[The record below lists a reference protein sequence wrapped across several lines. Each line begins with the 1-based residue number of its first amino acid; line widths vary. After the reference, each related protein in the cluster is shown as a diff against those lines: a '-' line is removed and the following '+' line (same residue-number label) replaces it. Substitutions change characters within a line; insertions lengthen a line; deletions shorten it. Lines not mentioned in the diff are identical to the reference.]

1 MSLEGAIKDFGLS
14 DIFQLIYVQQKSGV
28 MSIHDGSRRA
38 NVGFV
43 KGMVVSAQMDNAVG
57 LERIGEVL
65 VRAKRISPQQL
76 DKALKT
82 QQDTG
87 DYIGQILVAQ
97 QVVSESDLKKALR
110 LQTLET
116 TYRLFHWKEGRYSF
130 EQRDVEYPKQYID
143 PISTEHILM
152 EGIRRLDE
160 WPPIEKKIPSLKVV
174 FAQVPEKRG
183 EIEQGSPPAAP
194 VEVPATAVEEDP
206 FADLDPEPEGRF
218 SANEI
223 SVYHAVNG
231 SHDVHR
237 LIELLQVGEFEVC
250 KALANLLG
258 AGLIVPSNTSASA
271 ATLSHRGMPFEFSR
285 PFAVVLG
292 VAANVILATAL
303 LVLPFW
309 VIWETRPAVIEAVR
323 SEVRAL
329 KIIMLANH
337 LKGLGE
343 LVDIWSVEHGAPP
356 TSAFDPLAEYGASEW
371 PLEDPW
377 GRPWS
382 YDTIS
387 GKVTVGTERQAD
399 NFTE

>member
-43 KGMVVSAQMDNAVG
+43 KGMVVSAQMDNAEG

-76 DKALKT
+76 DTALKA
-82 QQDTG
+82 QQNTG
-87 DYIGQILVAQ
+87 DYLGQILVAQ
-97 QVVSESDLKKALR
+97 QYVSESDLKKALR
-110 LQTLET
+110 LQILET

-152 EGIRRLDE
+152 EGVRRLDE
-160 WPPIEKKIPSLKVV
+160 WPPIEKKIPSLKLV
-174 FAQVPEKRG
+174 FSQVPEKRG
-183 EIEQGSPPAAP
+183 EIEQPSQPKAPA
-194 VEVPATAVEEDP
+194 EVPAQAAEEDP
-206 FADLDPEPEGRF
+206 FADLDPDPEGRF

-231 SHDVHR
+231 SHDVYR
-237 LIELLQVGEFEVC
+237 LIELLQIGEFEVC
-250 KALANLLG
+250 KALANLLS
-258 AGLIVPSNTSASA
+258 AGLIVPLNTSAAS
-271 ATLSHRGMPFEFSR
+271 ATLLQRGMPSAFSR
-285 PFAVVLG
+285 HFAVALG
-292 VAANVILATAL
+292 WVANLILATAL
-303 LVLPFW
+303 VALPFW
-309 VIWETRPAVIEAVR
+309 VIWETRPAIIEAVR
-323 SEVRAL
+323 SEVRTL

-343 LVDIWSVEHGAPP
+343 LVDIWSAEHGAPP
-356 TSAFDPLAEYGASEW
+356 ASAFDPLAEYGASEW
-371 PLEDPW
+371 PLQDPW

-382 YDTIS
+382 YDANS
-387 GKVTVGTERQAD
+387 RKVTVGVESKP
-399 NFTE
+399 